1 MELSHLSGV
10 HWILGI
16 VRTIEKA
23 LKVIVPETVCK
34 QDAGI
39 KIIHK
44 LQVGVSV
51 RLFARQIRLIVFI
64 LLSKLAL
71 AQNSRLFKFRAVLL
85 STTVP

>member
-1 MELSHLSGV
+1 MIKFHSNREQTL
-10 HWILGI
+10 

-44 LQVGVSV
+44 LEVGVSV

-85 STTVP
+85 STTAL

>member
-1 MELSHLSGV
+1 M
-10 HWILGI
+10 
-16 VRTIEKA
+16 
-23 LKVIVPETVCK
+23 IVPETVCK

-44 LQVGVSV
+44 LQVVISV
-51 RLFARQIRLIVFI
+51 RLFARHIRLIVFI

-71 AQNSRLFKFRAVLL
+71 ARNSRLFTFRAVLL

>member
-34 QDAGI
+34 QDTGI

-44 LQVGVSV
+44 LQIGVSV
-51 RLFARQIRLIVFI
+51 RLFSRQIRLIVFI
-64 LLSKLAL
+64 LLSKL
-71 AQNSRLFKFRAVLL
+71 K
-85 STTVP
+85 TTDYSSLGQCY

>member
-1 MELSHLSGV
+1 M
-10 HWILGI
+10 
-16 VRTIEKA
+16 
-23 LKVIVPETVCK
+23 IVPETVCK

-51 RLFARQIRLIVFI
+51 RLFAWQIRFIVFI

-71 AQNSRLFKFRAVLL
+71 AQNSQLFKFRAVLL